1 MVINEEELDEQLEI
15 EESLADTNKSR
26 LFDALVKS
34 DRWEVELVD
43 DKNYSTYVLKDT
55 KEHYSYTFSQ
65 IIGFEQVADNEF
77 LVYERSAWS
86 DFMLYRFRL
95 NKNRPEVIFNES
107 VDHFYNLSDDY
118 LLLTYRT
125 NNNSENI
132 KGVYSISKND
142 YVPEAK
148 WLRGSKLVEL
158 KIDDKDVI
166 LFSKTVYPDNEVLFD
181 FDYETFKPKEI
192 CYSTS
197 QKRSINISTCDD
209 IERIIKEDEA
219 YLWDKKKQEWKL
231 KMKEQEDAARKIL
244 KKELF
249 K

>member
-1 MVINEEELDEQLEI
+1 M
-15 EESLADTNKSR
+15 
-26 LFDALVKS
+26 VKS

-43 DKNYSTYVLKDT
+43 DKNYSTYILKDT
-55 KEHYSYTFSQ
+55 KEHYSYTFSE

-77 LVYERSAWS
+77 LVCERSAWS

-95 NKNRPEVIFNES
+95 NKNRREIIFDEA

-125 NNNSENI
+125 NNGSENI

-181 FDYETFKPKEI
+181 FDNETFKPKEI

-219 YLWDKKKQEWKL
+219 YLLDKKKQEWKL

>member
-1 MVINEEELDEQLEI
+1 MIINEEELDEQLEI
-15 EESLADTNKSR
+15 EESLADTHKSR

-65 IIGFEQVADNEF
+65 IIGFKQVADNEF
-77 LVYERSAWS
+77 LVYERGAWS

-95 NKNRPEVIFNES
+95 DKNRPEVIFYES
-107 VDHFYNLSDDY
+107 VNHFYNLSDDY

-125 NNNSENI
+125 NNGSENI

-142 YVPEAK
+142 YVPEAE
-148 WLRGSKLVEL
+148 WLSRSSLMEFKVNDQYITILSK
-158 KIDDKDVI
+158 D
-166 LFSKTVYPDNEVLFD
+166 VYPDNKVLFD
-181 FDYETFKPKEI
+181 FDEKTFKPKEI

-197 QKRSINISTCDD
+197 QKIFINVKTGEDVEKIV
-209 IERIIKEDEA
+209 REDEA
-219 YLWDKKKQEWKL
+219 YLWDKKEQELKL
-231 KMKEQEDAARKIL
+231 KRKEAEDAAIKII